1 MEFVRKWREFLV
13 CFIGCTQRY
22 SVSSSYGT
30 KMGRRS
36 DKACMSLFSSATQ
49 LMELSLRNC
58 RAAFRS
64 AVDAS
69 PDARRSRK
77 WAASAPWSEARVSSV
92 ALWLNYNV
100 LLSKGRMRRVCLWHG

>member
-1 MEFVRKWREFLV
+1 MLPTQPQEGPEIVQFLWKRWETV
-13 CFIGCTQRY
+13 DQFAHLHAA
-22 SVSSSYGT
+22 SSSYGT
-30 KMGRRS
+30 KSGRRS

-64 AVDAS
+64 AGVAL
-69 PDARRSRK
+69 PDVIRSRK

-92 ALWLNYNV
+92 ALWLNY
-100 LLSKGRMRRVCLWHG
+100 WAPF